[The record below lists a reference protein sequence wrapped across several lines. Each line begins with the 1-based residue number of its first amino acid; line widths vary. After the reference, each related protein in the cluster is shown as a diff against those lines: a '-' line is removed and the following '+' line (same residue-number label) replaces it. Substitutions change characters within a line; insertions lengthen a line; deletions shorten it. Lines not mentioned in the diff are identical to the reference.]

1 MQRATKHRV
10 LNALSPFF
18 VGVGF
23 IVKTIYSAGFSWWL
37 DPWLQRKANR
47 ALLNDVQSNLDFVVS
62 QAKAVNSPSPVLPFD
77 YASVNLLWE
86 DLFFVITRGRGELN
100 VCVAPRHA
108 QDELNELGSTIAALE
123 GRHSS
128 ERDAVNN
135 LSDAAALLRPR
146 LDLLNAAFSEQEYA
160 RTKARI

>member
-1 MQRATKHRV
+1 M
-10 LNALSPFF
+10 
-18 VGVGF
+18 GVGL
-23 IVKTIYSAGFSWWL
+23 IVKMLYSAGFSWWL
-37 DPWLQRKANR
+37 DPWLQRKANL

-62 QAKAVNSPSPVLPFD
+62 QAKAVHSPSPVLPFD

-86 DLFFVITRGRGELN
+86 NLFFVITRGRGELN

-108 QDELNELGSTIAALE
+108 QHDLNELGPTIAALE
-123 GRHSS
+123 GRHLS

-146 LDLLNAAFSEQEYA
+146 LGLLNAAFSEQEYA
-160 RTKARI
+160 HTKARI